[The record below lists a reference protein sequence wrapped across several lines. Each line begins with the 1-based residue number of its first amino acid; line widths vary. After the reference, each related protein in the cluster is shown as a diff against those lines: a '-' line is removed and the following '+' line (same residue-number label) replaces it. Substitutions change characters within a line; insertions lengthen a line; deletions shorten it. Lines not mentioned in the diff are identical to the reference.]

1 MTQRYLCVRFDSW
14 KRKLYLETISI
25 LYESNLKINYF
36 FSYVSQNFELEKP
49 NSLIPS
55 VVRLYNN
62 NDSNNN
68 NNHSHYLIITLCL
81 VLYIISCNLNKF
93 ASNLREII

>member
-1 MTQRYLCVRFDSW
+1 MRFDSW

-68 NNHSHYLIITLCL
+68 SNQPLLNNHFVPGTLH
-81 VLYIISCNLNKF
+81 NLM
-93 ASNLREII
+93 

>member
-1 MTQRYLCVRFDSW
+1 MRFDSW

-25 LYESNLKINYF
+25 LYENNLKINYF

-68 NNHSHYLIITLCL
+68 SNQPLLNNHFVPGTLH
-81 VLYIISCNLNKF
+81 NLM
-93 ASNLREII
+93 